1 MFKVK
6 LKMKTLNIKL
16 VKSQTGSVLLEAM
29 IAILI
34 FSFGILA
41 ISGLQGVMI
50 KNTTDAQFRS
60 EASYIAQQ
68 QIGKMWANPANLGSF
83 VNQTTILTNL
93 PNGKLKVTSFL
104 NSRVKIEVSWQA
116 PGQDAHKYVT
126 TASID
131 AN

>member
-1 MFKVK
+1 
-6 LKMKTLNIKL
+6 MKTNTHNIKL
-16 VKSQTGSVLLEAM
+16 VKSQTGSVLLEAL

-41 ISGLQGVMI
+41 ISGLQGAMI
-50 KNTTDAQFRS
+50 KNTTDAQYRS

-68 QIGKMWANPANLGSF
+68 QIGRMWANPNNLGSF
-83 VNQTTILTNL
+83 INQTTNLPSL
-93 PNGKLKVTSFL
+93 PNGLLTVTSFL
-104 NSRVKIEVSWQA
+104 NSRVRVEVTWQA